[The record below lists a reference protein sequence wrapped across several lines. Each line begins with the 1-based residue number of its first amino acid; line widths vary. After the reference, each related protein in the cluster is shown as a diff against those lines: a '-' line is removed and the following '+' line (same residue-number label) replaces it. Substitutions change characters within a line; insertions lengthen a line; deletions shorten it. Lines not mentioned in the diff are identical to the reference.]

1 LLLGH
6 RGLAA
11 RKRPYYPHS
20 LTARRE

>member
-11 RKRPYYPHS
+11 RKRPYYPDSH
-20 LTARRE
+20 TARRE